1 MKKELMIF
9 LGIFLVLALGM
20 HFKEW
25 TSHPIE
31 HIMALPGA
39 GAFGLGPW
47 HPLIIPAFF
56 YLVFLLLRGIVKLF
70 DSIKNRF

>member
-25 TSHPIE
+25 ISHPIE

-47 HPLIIPAFF
+47 HPLIIPAFI

-70 DSIKNRF
+70 DNIKSRF